1 MKKFITRAI
10 TGVVYVALV
19 VAALY
24 FGHEWKLIFFGILNL
39 LALNEF
45 YKLTAEPNRRKIT
58 LLYDLAAGTF
68 IYLNMMM
75 LIPVLIVR
83 LVYELYTRHADSI
96 RSLSLSIFGYIYIS
110 LPLCILNNFES
121 LLNFDIISVGGYGGE
136 GDWAYL
142 LAMFVFIWLN
152 DTGAYCVGSMI
163 GGKIFVGKKMFP
175 RISPKKSWEGF
186 FGGLA
191 FCIAAAYII
200 SRFIPDTWNP
210 LGVTQNQWI
219 VFGALTTIIAT
230 WGDLVESLI
239 KRTLGVK
246 DSGNLLP
253 GHGGILDRIDSL
265 LLVIPATFCLFC
277 VFLFI

>member
-152 DTGAYCVGSMI
+152 DTCAYCVGSMI

>member
-142 LAMFVFIWLN
+142 LAMFIFIWLN
-152 DTGAYCVGSMI
+152 DTAAYCVGSMI

>member
-136 GDWAYL
+136 GEWAYL
-142 LAMFVFIWLN
+142 MAMFIFIWLN